1 LKRGSGGGS
10 DSKRAYV
17 LDTAALI
24 LGFRGGANLYT
35 TDLAIK
41 EVVYGE
47 IQVARLE
54 AMLAAGIIKT
64 IQPST
69 EALTAAKEIARKK
82 GYEISETDESILAT
96 ALDLAKN
103 FEEVYVVTD
112 DYAIQSLAK
121 SLGLKF
127 IPLKL
132 PGIRKRS

>member
-1 LKRGSGGGS
+1 M
-10 DSKRAYV
+10 
-17 LDTAALI
+17 DTAALL

-35 TDLAIK
+35 TDLAVR

-64 IQPST
+64 IEPST
-69 EALTAAKEIARKK
+69 KALTAVREASHRRGSKL
-82 GYEISETDESILAT
+82 SETDESILAT
-96 ALDLAKN
+96 ALELSKK

-112 DYAIQSLAK
+112 DYAVQSLAN
-121 SLGLKF
+121 SLGLRF

-132 PGIRKRS
+132 PGMRRRSK